1 MYKITVLILSIFTLT
16 SCKTS
21 EMIVTVKNGLVIENA
36 RIISPENQTIS
47 SANYI
52 VIDGDDI
59 VFIGIYK
66 PNLKGTFKTVDAKG
80 KYIIPGLIDSHV
92 HVTGTDALSDK
103 EELENPELVKLFRAQ
118 LPKSYLYFGY
128 TTLIDLGTA
137 NPDRLVDFQ
146 KMEIRPD
153 LYYAGGGAVIGNG
166 YGLSNWEDEIPNFV
180 YQENEAYP
188 FPDNYIKENHTP
200 QAVAKRIAES
210 GAIVLKTYY
219 EPGFDPTQPRFP
231 TPSQTLMSNL
241 KREAH
246 KNNLV
251 LAVHG
256 NSLEAHRFLAEA
268 EVDVVA
274 HGLWNW
280 GSHRLDSTMV
290 LPKEIK
296 DVLDAEI
303 KGKVGYMPTLQVING
318 LRELTDAAYLDNTE
332 LEHVLPK
339 QLLDYYKANTNIM
352 YANVFGNAPKNI
364 IATNFN
370 RISEQGKLSMKYMH
384 DNGGKLLFGTDTPSS
399 PTYGNPPG
407 YNGYLEML
415 EMESAGIPLSQ
426 ILTSATIENA
436 KAFKLENL
444 YGTVEQGKKANLLIL
459 NKNPLQDITA
469 YNNISQVIIR
479 GKIMNRDKLSA
490 REIEE

>member
-1 MYKITVLILSIFTLT
+1 MNKITVLILSIFILF
-16 SCKTS
+16 SCKNS
-21 EMIVTVKNGLVIENA
+21 DLLISLENGLVIENA
-36 RIISPENQTIS
+36 RIISPENQTLS
-47 SANYI
+47 SASYI

-92 HVTGTDALSDK
+92 HVTVTDALSDK
-103 EELENPELVKLFRAQ
+103 EELENPEIVKSFRNQ

-128 TTLIDLGTA
+128 TTLIDLGAA

-146 KMEIRPD
+146 KMEIRPE

-166 YGLSNWEDEIPNFV
+166 YGLSNWKDEVPNFV

-188 FPDNYIKENHTP
+188 FPDNYVKENHTP

-318 LRELTDAAYLDNTE
+318 LRELTDSNYLNDSE
-332 LEHVLPK
+332 LEHVLPNE
-339 QLLDYYKANTNIM
+339 LITYYKANTNIM
-352 YANVFGNAPKNI
+352 YANVFGNAPKNS

-415 EMESAGIPLSQ
+415 EMESAGIPLNK
-426 ILTSATIENA
+426 ILAMATIENA

-459 NKNPLQDITA
+459 NKNPFQDITA
-469 YNNISQVIIR
+469 YNDISQVIVHGNLI
-479 GKIMNRDKLSA
+479 NRSA
-490 REIEE
+490 FSAKAMEE

>member
-1 MYKITVLILSIFTLT
+1 MYKIIGLLLSTFTII
-16 SCKTS
+16 SCKTGKI
-21 EMIVTVKNGLVIENA
+21 EILVENGLVIENA
-36 RIISPENQTIS
+36 QIISPENQTIS
-47 SANYI
+47 PDSFI
-52 VIDGDDI
+52 VVSRDSILYVGEEKPYVKGSFLTID
-59 VFIGIYK
+59 
-66 PNLKGTFKTVDAKG
+66 TQG

-92 HVTGTDALSDK
+92 HVTVTDALSD
-103 EELENPELVKLFRAQ
+103 EEEMENPEIVASFREQ

-137 NPDRLVDFQ
+137 KPDRLVDFQ
-146 KMEIRPD
+146 KTEIRPD

-166 YGLSNWEDEIPNFV
+166 YGHSNWEEEVPNFV

-188 FPDNYIKENHTP
+188 FPDNYIKEYHTP

-219 EPGFDPTQPRFP
+219 EPGFDQTQPRFP
-231 TPSQTLMSNL
+231 TPSQALMANL

-246 KNNLV
+246 KNHLI
-251 LAVHG
+251 LTVHG

-268 EVDVVA
+268 QVDVVA

-280 GSHRLDSTMV
+280 GNYRFDSTNV
-290 LPKEIK
+290 VPKEIK
-296 DVLDAEI
+296 DVLDTEI
-303 KGKVGYMPTLQVING
+303 KNKVGYIPTLQVING
-318 LRELTDAAYLDNTE
+318 LRELTDSSFLNNTE

-339 QLLDYYKANTNIM
+339 QLLDYYKANTNKM
-352 YANVFGNAPKNI
+352 YANVFGDAPKNI

-370 RISEQGKLSMKYMH
+370 RISDQGKLSMKYMN
-384 DNGGKLLFGTDTPSS
+384 DNDGKLLFGTDTPSS

-415 EMESAGIPLSQ
+415 EMESAGIPLHQ
-426 ILTSATIENA
+426 ILASATIENA
-436 KAFKLENL
+436 KAFKLEKL
-444 YGTVEQGKKANLLIL
+444 YGTVEKGKKANLLIL

-469 YNNISQVIIR
+469 YNDISQVIIQ
-479 GKIMNRDKLSA
+479 GKIMNRNTLSA
-490 REIEE
+490 R

>member
-1 MYKITVLILSIFTLT
+1 MYKITVLILSIIILF
-16 SCKTS
+16 SCKNS
-21 EMIVTVKNGLVIENA
+21 DLLISLENGLVIENA
-36 RIISPENQTIS
+36 RIISPENQTLS
-47 SANYI
+47 SASYI
-52 VIDGDDI
+52 VIDGDNI
-59 VFIGIYK
+59 VYTGLDK
-66 PNLKGTFKTVDAKG
+66 PNLKGAFKTVDAEG

-92 HVTGTDALSDK
+92 HVTGTDALSD
-103 EELENPELVKLFRAQ
+103 EEEMKNPEIVASFRKQ

-137 NPDRLVDFQ
+137 KPDRLVDFQ
-146 KMEIRPD
+146 KTKIRPD

-166 YGLSNWEDEIPNFV
+166 YGLSNWEDEVPNFV

-200 QAVAKRIAES
+200 QAVAKRIAEA

-219 EPGFDPTQPRFP
+219 EPGFDPKQPPFP
-231 TPSQTLMSNL
+231 TPSQTLMANL
-241 KREAH
+241 KSEAH

-256 NSLEAHRFLAEA
+256 NSLEAHGFLAEA

-280 GSHRLDSTMV
+280 GNHRLDSAKV
-290 LPKEIK
+290 VPKEIK
-296 DVLDAEI
+296 NVLDTEI
-303 KGKVGYMPTLQVING
+303 KNKVSYMPTLQVING
-318 LRELTDAAYLDNTE
+318 LRELTDSNYLNDSE
-332 LEHVLPK
+332 LEHVLPNE
-339 QLLDYYKANTNIM
+339 LITYYKANSNAM

-426 ILTSATIENA
+426 ILASATIENA
-436 KAFKLENL
+436 KAFKLEQF
-444 YGTVEQGKKANLLIL
+444 YGTVEEGKKANLLIL

-469 YNNISQVIIR
+469 YNDISQVIIR
-479 GKIMNRDKLSA
+479 GKIMNRNTLSA